1 MTLTQLESE
10 RACPISRGSK
20 RTTKRVFEKQKNV
33 SPFHLDYLLSAE
45 VDVPS
50 ECERELLA

>member
-50 ECERELLA
+50 KCERELLA